1 LSIEQAVAQFGDK
14 LGFELGERAMKIL
27 RGLFLILLGLVALF
41 LVTGVFLPQSAHV
54 ERSMTTTASPATVYG
69 LVDGFKRF
77 NEWSPWARLDP
88 ATKYTYSGPETGV
101 GARMEWV
108 SANPDVGS
116 GSQEVIDVEP
126 GRRVTNKLDFGM
138 DNPTTATI
146 SLVPE
151 GTGTRV
157 TWTLDTDFSGS
168 LLGRYF
174 GLALDRMV
182 GPDYEKGLAQLKAVA
197 ESTTPANAPPISAPA
212 TEADADAQPA
222 AAPSPTG
229 QETPVPP
236 MPQ

>member
-1 LSIEQAVAQFGDK
+1 
-14 LGFELGERAMKIL
+14 MKVL
-27 RGLFLILLGLVALF
+27 RGLFFLLLGLVALF
-41 LVTGVFLPQSAHV
+41 FVTGLFLPQAAHV

-77 NEWSPWARLDP
+77 NEWSPWASLDP

-101 GARMEWV
+101 GARMEWA
-108 SANPDVGS
+108 SANPDVGN

-126 GRRVTNKLDFGM
+126 GQRVTSKLDFGM
-138 DNPTTATI
+138 DNPTTSTI

-168 LLGRYF
+168 LIGRYF

-197 ESTTPANAPPISAPA
+197 ESTTPADAPPISAPA
-212 TEADADAQPA
+212 TEADANAQPA
-222 AAPSPTG
+222 TVASPTG

>member
-1 LSIEQAVAQFGDK
+1 
-14 LGFELGERAMKIL
+14 MKVL
-27 RGLFLILLGLVALF
+27 RGLFFWLLGLVALF
-41 LVTGVFLPQSAHV
+41 FVTGLFLPQAAHV

-77 NEWSPWARLDP
+77 NEWSPWANLDP
-88 ATKYTYSGPETGV
+88 ATKYTYVGPETGV
-101 GARMEWV
+101 GARMEWT
-108 SANPDVGS
+108 STNPDVGN

-126 GRRVTNKLDFGM
+126 GQRVTNKLDFGM

-157 TWTLDTDFSGS
+157 TWTLDTDVSGS
-168 LLGRYF
+168 LIGRYF

-197 ESTTPANAPPISAPA
+197 ESTTPANAPPISAAA
-212 TEADADAQPA
+212 TEADANAQPA
-222 AAPSPTG
+222 AVASPTG

>member
-1 LSIEQAVAQFGDK
+1 
-14 LGFELGERAMKIL
+14 MKIL
-27 RGLFLILLGLVALF
+27 KGLFFLILGLVALF
-41 LVTGVFLPQSAHV
+41 FVTGLFLPKTAHI
-54 ERSMTTTASPATVYG
+54 ERSMTTAASPETVFG

-77 NEWSPWARLDP
+77 NEWSPWAGLDP

-146 SLVPE
+146 SLVPQ

-182 GPDYEKGLAQLKAVA
+182 GPDYEQGLAQLKAVA
-197 ESTTPANAPPISAPA
+197 ESTAPVNAPPISAPV
-212 TEADADAQPA
+212 TEAAANAQPA
-222 AAPSPTG
+222 AVASPTG

-236 MPQ
+236 IPQ

>member
-1 LSIEQAVAQFGDK
+1 MKVL
-14 LGFELGERAMKIL
+14 RA
-27 RGLFLILLGLVALF
+27 LFFLLLGLVALF
-41 LVTGVFLPQSAHV
+41 FVTGLFLPQTAHV

-77 NEWSPWARLDP
+77 NEWSPWASLDP

-101 GARMEWV
+101 GARMEWA
-108 SANPDVGS
+108 STNPDVGN
-116 GSQEVIDVEP
+116 GSQEVIAVEP
-126 GRRVTNKLDFGM
+126 GQRVTHKLDFGM
-138 DNPTTATI
+138 DNPTTSTI

-168 LLGRYF
+168 LIGRYF

-182 GPDYEKGLAQLKAVA
+182 GPDYEKGLAQLKALA
-197 ESTTPANAPPISAPA
+197 ESTTPANAAPISTPA
-212 TEADADAQPA
+212 AEADTNGQSA
-222 AAPSPTG
+222 AVASPTG

>member
-1 LSIEQAVAQFGDK
+1 
-14 LGFELGERAMKIL
+14 MKIL
-27 RGLFLILLGLVALF
+27 KGLFFLILGLVALF
-41 LVTGVFLPQSAHV
+41 FVTGLFLPKTAHI
-54 ERSMTTTASPATVYG
+54 ERSMTTAASPETVFG

-77 NEWSPWARLDP
+77 NEWSPWAGLDP
-88 ATKYTYSGPETGV
+88 NTKYTYSGPETGV
-101 GARMEWV
+101 GARMEWT
-108 SANPDVGS
+108 SANPDVGN

-126 GRRVTNKLDFGM
+126 GQRVTNKLDFGM

-182 GPDYEKGLAQLKAVA
+182 GPDYEQGLAQLKAVA
-197 ESTTPANAPPISAPA
+197 ESTAPVNAPPISAPV
-212 TEADADAQPA
+212 TEAAANAQPA
-222 AAPSPTG
+222 AVASPTG

-236 MPQ
+236 IPQ

>member
-1 LSIEQAVAQFGDK
+1 LSFEQAVARSGDK

-27 RGLFLILLGLVALF
+27 RGLFFILLGLVALL

-69 LVDGFKRF
+69 LIDGFKRF

-88 ATKYTYSGPETGV
+88 ATKYAYSGPETGV

-108 SANPDVGS
+108 SANPDVGR

-222 AAPSPTG
+222 TAPSPTG

>member
-1 LSIEQAVAQFGDK
+1 
-14 LGFELGERAMKIL
+14 MKIL
-27 RGLFLILLGLVALF
+27 QGLFFLLLGLVVLFFVTAL
-41 LVTGVFLPQSAHV
+41 LLPQAAHV

-77 NEWSPWARLDP
+77 NEWSPWAGLDP

-101 GARMEWV
+101 GARMEWA
-108 SANPDVGS
+108 SANPDVGN

-126 GRRVTNKLDFGM
+126 GQRVTSKLDFGM
-138 DNPTTATI
+138 DNPTTSTI

-168 LLGRYF
+168 LMGRYF

-182 GPDYEKGLAQLKAVA
+182 GPDYEKGLAQLKVVA
-197 ESTTPANAPPISAPA
+197 ESTTPASAPPISAPA
-212 TEADADAQPA
+212 TEADAASQPPA
-222 AAPSPTG
+222 VASPTG

>member
-1 LSIEQAVAQFGDK
+1 M
-14 LGFELGERAMKIL
+14 RIL
-27 RGLFLILLGLVALF
+27 RGLFLVLLGLVALF
-41 LVTGVFLPQSAHV
+41 FVTGVFLPQSAHV

-69 LVDGFKRF
+69 LVDGFKHF
-77 NEWSPWARLDP
+77 NEWSPWASLDP

-116 GSQEVIDVEP
+116 GSQEVIDAEP
-126 GRRVTNKLDFGM
+126 GRHVTHKLDFGM
-138 DNPTTATI
+138 DNPTKSTI

-168 LLGRYF
+168 LIGRYF

-197 ESTTPANAPPISAPA
+197 ESTTPANAPP
-212 TEADADAQPA
+212 
-222 AAPSPTG
+222 
-229 QETPVPP
+229 TP
-236 MPQ
+236 Q